1 MSQHFDEDGRL
12 IVDVEA
18 FAAGL
23 KPPTSD
29 DVSITLD
36 GRRIDTADKVRELI
50 DEFLS
55 RQATVVAER

>member
-1 MSQHFDEDGRL
+1 MAQQFDDGGRL

-23 KPPTSD
+23 KPPTAD

-36 GRRIDTADKVRELI
+36 GRRIDTADKVRELV
-50 DEFLS
+50 DEFLR
-55 RQATVVAER
+55 RQDFVAAEQ